1 MNSMTALVDSYTPGM
16 TLPQGFYTDQTIF
29 ETEMQAIF
37 CTQWLFAGH
46 SCDVAQPGQYFTL
59 PIGRESV
66 IVIRDRDGT
75 LRAHFNVCRHR
86 GSKLAWHD
94 RGWVKTLV
102 CPYHGWVYQLDG
114 TLQAARFMEDFTC
127 DEYPLVSAAIREV
140 AGLIFVCL
148 SPQPPDF
155 VMPAAAIAPQL
166 LPHQLEQ
173 AKVIVRDRYRVH
185 ANWKT
190 ILENNRECYH
200 CQVAHP
206 EFMLANYD
214 AGLPGDDRNGNTRF
228 QQTRAAAYQRWQ
240 TLGLSPH
247 EVSFPN
253 GSWFRITRLPLRDGF
268 LTESLHGRL
277 TAPPMVDVPDLDVGS
292 LRLVGMPNFWGH
304 ANVDYTM
311 TTQVI
316 PISAHETQIDVAFLV
331 RQDAVEGID
340 YAVDDVAAVWR
351 ATSAQDWQI
360 CEHNYAGICSSAYR
374 PGRLSASM
382 EASVTEFINW
392 YLRQMTDR

>member
-1 MNSMTALVDSYTPGM
+1 M
-16 TLPQGFYTDQTIF
+16 
-29 ETEMQAIF
+29 
-37 CTQWLFAGH
+37 
-46 SCDVAQPGQYFTL
+46 
-59 PIGRESV
+59 
-66 IVIRDRDGT
+66 IVSFKEEEGIRD
-75 LRAHFNVCRHR
+75 VCFFSSRRRHTR
-86 GSKLAWHD
+86 YIGDWSSD
-94 RGWVKTLV
+94 V
-102 CPYHGWVYQLDG
+102 CSSDL
-114 TLQAARFMEDFTC
+114 
-127 DEYPLVSAAIREV
+127 
-140 AGLIFVCL
+140 
-148 SPQPPDF
+148 
-155 VMPAAAIAPQL
+155 
-166 LPHQLEQ
+166 
-173 AKVIVRDRYRVH
+173 
-185 ANWKT
+185 
-190 ILENNRECYH
+190 
-200 CQVAHP
+200 HP